1 MQLALSLSQ
10 EVGAQ
15 KACHA
20 LEVARASFYR
30 WGSPCRMGAQEKVR
44 PVPSWALTGEERQG
58 VLEVLDADRFVD
70 QSPREIYATLLDE
83 RTYLCSVRT
92 LYRILEEHGEVRE
105 RRNQLHHPVY
115 TKPELLA
122 TGPNQILPNSKDRLN
137 GRIITSMFFW
147 TFSADM

>member
-1 MQLALSLSQ
+1 MHVALSLSQ

-30 WGSPCRMGAQEKVR
+30 WGSSCRTGAEEKVR
-44 PVPSWALTGEERQG
+44 RVPSWALSGEERQG

-83 RTYLCSVRT
+83 GTYLCSVRT
-92 LYRILEEHGEVRE
+92 LPSVP
-105 RRNQLHHPVY
+105 Q
-115 TKPELLA
+115 
-122 TGPNQILPNSKDRLN
+122 
-137 GRIITSMFFW
+137 
-147 TFSADM
+147 